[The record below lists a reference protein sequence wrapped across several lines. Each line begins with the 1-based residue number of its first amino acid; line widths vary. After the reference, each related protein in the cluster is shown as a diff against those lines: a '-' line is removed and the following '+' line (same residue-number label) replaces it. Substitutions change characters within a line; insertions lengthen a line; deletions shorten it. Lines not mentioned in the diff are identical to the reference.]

1 MKKIFFLAL
10 VLTGMWLSANASA
23 TVDIDKL
30 KSLEALYREK
40 INSLRAQTLDKVT
53 DVKSLA
59 GKQICVRPDY
69 REGSQFRTLE
79 LLNVKSN
86 IWSNEQDYKRFY
98 ISTDDVLLVL
108 KAKKKKLTAQRGEDQ
123 MDIPQAYY
131 AFFMLKEVR
140 DELVST
146 IEEREKKIK
155 EAILEM
161 QREEEERLAR
171 EKAAAEEVQRQAQ
184 LKKYRAEV
192 AEFLAVEDGPINTRQ
207 ERAYDAKTPF
217 WKWSIYHNAS
227 GLETYRDEKFVLS
240 PRRFASEYAS
250 KKKSLGRYPE
260 SEAYKHFIRLET
272 MQADTFGLYDWQT
285 LINLRTG
292 DTFGT
297 SNSDDAR
304 MSMWESVRHL
314 AYRKELPPCVYDG
327 TMSMQYFISQTDESD
342 TDRALEALVGERVFM
357 LDSMK
362 YDVVTD
368 FEENPHT
375 LENIVLHLK
384 KRGWCADWRWYC
396 ISVRWFENLK
406 AMVGK
411 KLIKGNEF
419 SYDLEKDRIWKEDIP
434 KRKISST
441 LDAVEVKDH
450 ELQVT
455 ITDSEGTMVKNALEC
470 CNVAGYPVNLTQ
482 EKEKRQRG
490 EKYMSL
496 HGEYISYDAALKT
509 MPAKTAK
516 ARKKEAAERAFWKAA
531 AKRSEALREHKL
543 IGVSL
548 GNFLREYRGAT
559 LVNTTTSE
567 GITVKVYRYL
577 DYKLVFKNGWCV
589 SQTTY

>member
-1 MKKIFFLAL
+1 MKKFFFLAL
-10 VLTGMWLSANASA
+10 VLTSMWLSANASSP
-23 TVDIDKL
+23 VDYDKP
-30 KSLEALYREK
+30 KRLEALYREK
-40 INSLRAQTLDKVT
+40 INGLRAQTLDKVT

-69 REGSQFRTLE
+69 REGYKFRTLQ
-79 LLNVKSN
+79 LLNMKSN
-86 IWSNEQDYKRFY
+86 IWSNEQNYKYFDL
-98 ISTDDVLLVL
+98 STDDVLTVL
-108 KAKKKKLTAQRGEDQ
+108 KAKKNELTAQKGEDQ
-123 MDIPQAYY
+123 MKIHSRYFAD
-131 AFFMLKEVR
+131 FMLKEVR

-146 IEEREKKIK
+146 IEESEKKIE
-155 EAILEM
+155 EAILEV
-161 QREEEERLAR
+161 QREKEERAAR
-171 EKAAAEEVQRQAQ
+171 EKAAAEEAQRQTQ
-184 LKKYRAEV
+184 LKTYRAEV

-207 ERAYDAKTPF
+207 ERVYDAKTPY
-217 WKWSIYHNAS
+217 WKWAIDHNAS

-240 PRRFASEYAS
+240 PRRFPSEYAS
-250 KKKSLGRYPE
+250 KKKSLGRNPE
-260 SEAYKHFIRLET
+260 SEAYKHFIKLET
-272 MQADTFGLYDWQT
+272 MQADTFGLYDWRT

-297 SNSDDAR
+297 RNSDDAR

-327 TMSMQYFISQTDESD
+327 TMSMQYFIRQTDASD

-375 LENIVLHLK
+375 GESVVLHLK
-384 KRGWCADWRWYC
+384 KRGWCAGWWRNC

-411 KLIKGNEF
+411 KLIEGSNF
-419 SYDLEKDRIWKEDIP
+419 SYKLENDRIWKEDIP
-434 KRKISST
+434 NKRTST
-441 LDAVEVKDH
+441 IDAVEVKDH

-455 ITDSEGTMVKNALEC
+455 ITDSWGTKVKNALEC
-470 CNVAGYPVNLTQ
+470 CNVAGYSVNFTQ

-496 HGEYISYDAALKT
+496 YDEYISYDAALKT
-509 MPAKTAK
+509 MPAKTAE
-516 ARKKEAAERAFWKAA
+516 ARKKEAAERASWETA
-531 AKRSEALREHKL
+531 AKRGEALREHKL

-559 LVNTTTSE
+559 LVNTTTSK
-567 GITVKVYRYL
+567 GVTVKVYRYL